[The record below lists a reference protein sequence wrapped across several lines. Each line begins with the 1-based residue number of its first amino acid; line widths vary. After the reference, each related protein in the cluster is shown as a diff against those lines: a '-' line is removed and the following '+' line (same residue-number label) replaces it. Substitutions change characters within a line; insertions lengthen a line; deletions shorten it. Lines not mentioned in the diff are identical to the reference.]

1 MSDGADWHDP
11 FAEDPD
17 AIDRE
22 RRRAEREAK
31 RRGSRRSLGDKVEQ
45 AAVQPPPQPQS
56 PGPDPNNEQPTTNNP
71 QPPAPAEPASA
82 PEPRSERRPPS
93 AEPPPSNRQPAA
105 DNQRT
110 AAQPTTTPPPP
121 ASTPLRTRRILGAA
135 VFLLLLAILAFGV
148 VKVIGKLTEP
158 DPKPV
163 KATKPEPKTKDL
175 LIVEGLTRD
184 QIADEVKK
192 KVKGDYLKASDSAPK
207 GFDLKKYDAQ
217 DAPNLEGF
225 LFPATYPIAKKE
237 TAKELVDQQLQ
248 AFQDNFSQVD
258 LSYAKSK
265 NLTPYDVLII
275 ASMIEKEIQV
285 PEERKLAAAVIY
297 NRLKAGDT
305 LGIDATIRYYL
316 RNYDQQLTESELAD
330 TSDPYNT
337 RVIPGLP
344 PTPIANPG
352 LASLE
357 AASNP
362 AKSDVYYFV
371 VKPGTCGEHVFVK
384 TAEEFQQ
391 AEAAYQQALQEQGG
405 SPTDC

>member
-1 MSDGADWHDP
+1 MTDELDWHDP
-11 FAEDPD
+11 FAEDE
-17 AIDRE
+17 AARERE

-31 RRGSRRSLGDKVEQ
+31 RRGSRESVGEKVQQ
-45 AAVQPPPQPQS
+45 ATEPAAA
-56 PGPDPNNEQPTTNNP
+56 NP
-71 QPPAPAEPASA
+71 QPSNEQRTTSNPPPTAQPPTTQPPSTQ
-82 PEPRSERRPPS
+82 PSPERR
-93 AEPPPSNRQPAA
+93 AA
-105 DNQRT
+105 SGGPDSLRARRT
-110 AAQPTTTPPPP
+110 
-121 ASTPLRTRRILGAA
+121 IGAI
-135 VFLLLLAILAFGV
+135 VFLALFAALILGV
-148 VKVIGKLTEP
+148 VKVVGKLTES
-158 DPKPV
+158 DPAPV
-163 KATKPEPKTKDL
+163 EATKPAPKTNDL

-184 QIADEVKK
+184 QIADEVRKN
-192 KVKGDYLKASDSAPK
+192 VKGNYLKASDKAPK

-217 DAPNLEGF
+217 NAPNLEGF
-225 LFPATYPIAKKE
+225 LFPATYSITKRE
-237 TAKELVDQQLQ
+237 TAKELVDQQLA
-248 AFQDNFSQVD
+248 AFQENFSQVD

-316 RNYDQQLTESELAD
+316 RNYDEQLTESELAD
-330 TSDPYNT
+330 TNDPYNT

-357 AASNP
+357 AAANP

-371 VKPGTCGEHVFVK
+371 VKPGSCGEHVFVK
-384 TAEEFQQ
+384 TDAEFQQ

-405 SPTDC
+405 SPTEC

>member
-1 MSDGADWHDP
+1 ML
-11 FAEDPD
+11 
-17 AIDRE
+17 I
-22 RRRAEREAK
+22 
-31 RRGSRRSLGDKVEQ
+31 
-45 AAVQPPPQPQS
+45 
-56 PGPDPNNEQPTTNNP
+56 
-71 QPPAPAEPASA
+71 
-82 PEPRSERRPPS
+82 
-93 AEPPPSNRQPAA
+93 
-105 DNQRT
+105 
-110 AAQPTTTPPPP
+110 
-121 ASTPLRTRRILGAA
+121 
-135 VFLLLLAILAFGV
+135 FGV
-148 VKVIGKLTEP
+148 VKVVGKLTEP
-158 DPKPV
+158 DPAPV
-163 KATKPEPKTKDL
+163 KATKPAPKTKNL

-184 QIADEVKK
+184 QIAGEVKK
-192 KVKGDYLKASDSAPK
+192 NVKGDYLKASDSAPK

-225 LFPATYPIAKKE
+225 LFPATYPITKKE
-237 TAKELVDQQLQ
+237 TAKELVGQQLG
-248 AFQDNFSQVD
+248 AFEENFSHVD

-316 RNYDQQLTESELAD
+316 RNYDEQLTESELAD
-330 TSDPYNT
+330 ASNPYNT

-352 LASLE
+352 LASMK
-357 AASNP
+357 AAANP

-371 VKPGTCGEHVFVK
+371 IKPGTCGEHVFVK
-384 TAEEFQQ
+384 TDAEFQQ

>member
-1 MSDGADWHDP
+1 M
-11 FAEDPD
+11 
-17 AIDRE
+17 
-22 RRRAEREAK
+22 RA
-31 RRGSRRSLGDKVEQ
+31 
-45 AAVQPPPQPQS
+45 
-56 PGPDPNNEQPTTNNP
+56 
-71 QPPAPAEPASA
+71 
-82 PEPRSERRPPS
+82 
-93 AEPPPSNRQPAA
+93 
-105 DNQRT
+105 
-110 AAQPTTTPPPP
+110 
-121 ASTPLRTRRILGAA
+121 RRIIGGI
-135 VFLLLLAILAFGV
+135 VFLVLLAALIFGV
-148 VKVIGKLTEP
+148 VKVVGKLTES
-158 DPKPV
+158 DPAPVEASKP
-163 KATKPEPKTKDL
+163 APKTDDL

-184 QIADEVKK
+184 QIADEVQKN
-192 KVKGDYLKASDSAPK
+192 VKGNYLNASDKAPK

-225 LFPATYPIAKKE
+225 LFPATYPITKKE
-237 TAKELVDQQLQ
+237 TAKELVDQQLA
-248 AFQDNFSQVD
+248 AFQENFSQVD

-316 RNYDQQLTESELAD
+316 RNYDEQLTESELAD
-330 TSDPYNT
+330 TNDPYNT

-357 AASNP
+357 AAANP

-371 VKPGTCGEHVFVK
+371 VKPGTCGEHVFVR
-384 TAEEFQQ
+384 TNAEFQQ

>member
-1 MSDGADWHDP
+1 MTDELDWHDP
-11 FAEDPD
+11 FAEDE
-17 AIDRE
+17 AARERE

-31 RRGSRRSLGDKVEQ
+31 RRGSRESVGEKVQQ
-45 AAVQPPPQPQS
+45 ATEPAAA
-56 PGPDPNNEQPTTNNP
+56 NP
-71 QPPAPAEPASA
+71 QPSNEQRTTSNPPPTAQPPTTQPPSTQ
-82 PEPRSERRPPS
+82 PSGERRAPS
-93 AEPPPSNRQPAA
+93 GGPDS
-105 DNQRT
+105 
-110 AAQPTTTPPPP
+110 
-121 ASTPLRTRRILGAA
+121 LRARRIIGGI
-135 VFLLLLAILAFGV
+135 VFLVLLAALIFGV
-148 VKVIGKLTEP
+148 VKVVGKLTES
-158 DPKPV
+158 DPAPV
-163 KATKPEPKTKDL
+163 VASKRAPKTDDL

-184 QIADEVKK
+184 QIADEVQKN
-192 KVKGDYLKASDSAPK
+192 VKGNYLNASDKAPA
-207 GFDLKKYDAQ
+207 GFDLNKYDAQ

-225 LFPATYPIAKKE
+225 LFPATYPITKKE
-237 TAKELVDQQLQ
+237 TAKELVDQQLA
-248 AFQDNFSQVD
+248 AFQENFSQVD

-316 RNYDQQLTESELAD
+316 RNYDEQLTESELAD
-330 TSDPYNT
+330 TNDPYNT

-357 AASNP
+357 AAANP

-371 VKPGTCGEHVFVK
+371 VKPGSCGEHVFVK
-384 TAEEFQQ
+384 TDAEFQQ

-405 SPTDC
+405 SPTEC